1 MINIGYTDL
10 SLRELFP
17 VEIDDFGDTKL
28 TKRVKKAKEK
38 SLAVDNY
45 LRKKDRDATID
56 LKGNVYF
63 YSIRIGTIIFGAE
76 VKKLSVFDKS
86 LINKGLVRNINASTS
101 ELGSKLF
108 YEKM

>member
-17 VEIDDFGDTKL
+17 VEIDDYDDKKL
-28 TKRVKKAKEK
+28 TKRIKKVREK
-38 SLAVDNY
+38 SLAIENY
-45 LRKKDRDATID
+45 IRKKDGDNTID

-76 VKKLSVFDKS
+76 VKKLTILDQANLRRGGGK
-86 LINKGLVRNINASTS
+86 NTT
-101 ELGSKLF
+101 GSKF
-108 YEKM
+108 GSKFF